1 MLNHVT
7 LLGRPAQ
14 DIELKTTQ
22 SGKSVVSF
30 DLAVQSTSKD
40 MPPDYIPVVCWNQ
53 KAEFAARWL
62 SKGRQIVVEG
72 RIATRKWQD
81 KDGKTR
87 KEVEVIATNL
97 YFADSAR
104 EGNNQQPTY
113 SQSAPAYDETDYEE
127 VTDNDGDLP
136 F

>member
-30 DLAVQSTSKD
+30 DLAVQSTSKEA
-40 MPPDYIPVVCWNQ
+40 PPDYIPVVCWNQ

-97 YFADSAR
+97 YFADSTK
-104 EGNNQQPTY
+104 ESGNQQPTY
-113 SQSAPAYDETDYEE
+113 NQSAPAYDEADFEE
-127 VTDNDGDLP
+127 VTDTDDDLP

>member
-1 MLNHVT
+1 MLNHVV

-14 DIELKTTQ
+14 DIELKTTT

-30 DLAVQSTSKD
+30 DLAVQSMSKESS
-40 MPPDYIPVVCWNQ
+40 PDYIPVVCWDQ
-53 KAEFAARWL
+53 KAEFARRWL

-72 RIATRKWQD
+72 RIKTRKRQD
-81 KDGKTR
+81 KDGNTR

-97 YFADSAR
+97 YFTDSYR
-104 EGNNQQPTY
+104 ESNQQPTY
-113 SQSAPAYDETDYEE
+113 SQSAPAYDEEDYA
-127 VTDNDGDLP
+127 VIDADGDLP